1 MKLKTKLF
9 MAGIA
14 AAGMLIFAADNVS
27 YAANGWQTSG
37 NSWIYTEE
45 SFLHSVKYLMVGGD
59 QVGVGGDPQPGG
71 VGAAAGEPI
80 NFSKQGF
87 EINDHTIAKNGC
99 Q

>member
-37 NSWIYTEE
+37 NSWIYIDNDGSKHKGWIKTIWI
-45 SFLHSVKYLMVGGD
+45 LHQAL
-59 QVGVGGDPQPGG
+59 
-71 VGAAAGEPI
+71 
-80 NFSKQGF
+80 
-87 EINDHTIAKNGC
+87 
-99 Q
+99 